1 LAKKK
6 LITCA
11 LTVFCLT
18 LIGFSA
24 GAQNAKAQQ
33 LACIIGPPPSTPT
46 ILINSQVQLEVKIS
60 GGWGNYSYQWYA
72 NDTAIVNATSSTLT
86 FKVTQIGSYNIK
98 CDVTDATGTIS
109 NPATSNIIN
118 YKVVSDT
125 GAVIPGVQGSGP
137 QSSDNQRLAEI
148 VIIAVAVV
156 VIVIAIAATAIV
168 MKQRNSKKT
177 KNP

>member
-6 LITCA
+6 LITYA

-18 LIGFSA
+18 LIVFSA

-60 GGWGNYSYQWYA
+60 GGWGNYSYQWYT

-86 FKVTQIGSYNIK
+86 FKVTQIGGYNITCK
-98 CDVTDATGTIS
+98 VTDATGTIP

-118 YKVVSDT
+118 LKVVSDT
-125 GAVIPGVQGSGP
+125 GGVSVQGSGP
-137 QSSDNQRLAEI
+137 QSSDNQGAAETVIIAVAI
-148 VIIAVAVV
+148 VIIAVA
-156 VIVIAIAATAIV
+156 IATSVIV
-168 MKQRNSKKT
+168 MKKRNSKKT